1 MWHPLVLGTGEPE
14 TRQYKHGRLQF
25 PRIPTHTCSWTA
37 MMHRVRLLARSRP
50 LVHCRAGRAMSSQA
64 HNNFEPLTLDPPSPE
79 VEKAAFDARVAAME
93 SFFAL
98 PRFASTT
105 RPYTAAAVASKQ
117 GSLPPLPLP
126 NTLLADKL
134 YALLQRAS
142 AKGLPLHTMGAID
155 PVQMTQMAPHL
166 PVLYVS
172 GWAAS
177 SVLTTGNNEVGP
189 DLG

>member
-1 MWHPLVLGTGEPE
+1 
-14 TRQYKHGRLQF
+14 
-25 PRIPTHTCSWTA
+25 
-37 MMHRVRLLARSRP
+37 MHRVRLLARTSP
-50 LVHCRAGRAMSSQA
+50 LVHSRAGRGVSSQA
-64 HNNFEPLTLDPPSPE
+64 HGNNIVEPLALDPPSPDA
-79 VEKAAFDARVAAME
+79 EKAAFDARIAATE

-98 PRFASTT
+98 PRFATT
-105 RPYTAAAVASKQ
+105 SRPYTAAAVASKQ

-134 YALLQRAS
+134 FALLQRAS
-142 AKGLPLHTMGAID
+142 AQGLPLHTMGAID

>member
-1 MWHPLVLGTGEPE
+1 
-14 TRQYKHGRLQF
+14 
-25 PRIPTHTCSWTA
+25 
-37 MMHRVRLLARSRP
+37 
-50 LVHCRAGRAMSSQA
+50 MSSTTHA
-64 HNNFEPLTLDPPSPE
+64 GFGPLMLDPPSPE
-79 VEKAAFDARVAAME
+79 AEKAAFDARVAAME
-93 SFFAL
+93 SFFGL

-105 RPYTAAAVASKQ
+105 RPYTAADVATKQ
-117 GSLPPLPLP
+117 GTLPPLPLP

-134 YALLQRAS
+134 YTSLQRAS
-142 AKGLPLHTMGAID
+142 AEGLPLHTMGAID

>member
-1 MWHPLVLGTGEPE
+1 
-14 TRQYKHGRLQF
+14 
-25 PRIPTHTCSWTA
+25 
-37 MMHRVRLLARSRP
+37 MMLNNARLLARSRGT
-50 LVHCRAGRAMSSQA
+50 LSSCLKRNMSSTSYA
-64 HNNFEPLTLDPPSPE
+64 APEALALDAPS
-79 VEKAAFDARVAAME
+79 VDAEKAAFDARVAAME

-117 GSLPPLPLP
+117 GTLPPLALP
-126 NTLLADKL
+126 NSLLADKL

-142 AKGLPLHTMGAID
+142 AEGLPLHTMGAID